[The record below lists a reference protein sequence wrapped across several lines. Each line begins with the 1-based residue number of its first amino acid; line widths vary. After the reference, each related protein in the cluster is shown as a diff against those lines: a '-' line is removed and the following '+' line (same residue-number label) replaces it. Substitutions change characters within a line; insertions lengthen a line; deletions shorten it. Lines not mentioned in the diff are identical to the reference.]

1 MNEKEF
7 DQLLNIDE
15 ERLVTETKQLQKQ
28 LKRKVFM
35 TTLKQV
41 LLLLVLVCMSILF
54 VSKGMNMLYYNPLKP
69 SDEVKSEKNEFQFL
83 MQTYTG
89 LFYPQHA
96 YLSTTGLDQSKGFA
110 SYSMYGRLVPIFGY
124 VGYDNSY
131 NVQYEI
137 KRNHLD
143 TFNLSNGHE
152 TALLVDLFVDAR
164 IDDDPYYKETLDH
177 ARISEDIKQEIN
189 ALPDSSRIEVAVS
202 FDQAKSLEEV
212 CAWMMQYKDS
222 DFSWIALQNQEKHAY
237 GSYLGIQL
245 QTRSWYDLN
254 KEADKHYPQ
263 LQLQYGQ
270 NKDPKQLQQA
280 FVSRLQLLLDHQDF
294 LDRMP
299 LATTFDLE
307 AILNQAKQEPLQT
320 IGVYALFTKAEF
332 IEMMKEYPD
341 YFIHIHDVSLSIL
354 DHH

>member
-1 MNEKEF
+1 MNKQEF
-7 DQLLNIDE
+7 DQLLTIDE
-15 ERLVTETKQLQKQ
+15 ETIVTETKHLKKQ
-28 LKRKVFM
+28 LNRKVFM

-41 LLLLVLVCMSILF
+41 ILLLVLVCMSILF
-54 VSKGMNMLYYNPLKP
+54 VSKGMNMLFYNPLKT
-69 SDEVKSEKNEFQFL
+69 SDEVTSDTNEFQFL

-89 LFYPQHA
+89 LLYPQHA
-96 YLSTTGLDQSKGFA
+96 YLSTTGLDKSNGFA
-110 SYSMYGRLVPIFGY
+110 NYSLYGRLVPIFGY

-131 NVQYEI
+131 NVQYDI

-189 ALPDSSRIEVAVS
+189 DLPDSSRIEVAVS
-202 FDQAKSLEEV
+202 FDQAKSLEDV
-212 CAWMMQYKDS
+212 CAWMKQYEDTS
-222 DFSWIALQNQEKHAY
+222 FSWIALENKEKHFY
-237 GSYLGIQL
+237 DYYLGIQL
-245 QTRSWYDLN
+245 QTRSIYDLT
-254 KEADKHYPQ
+254 KEADKRYPQ
-263 LQLQYGQ
+263 LQLFDDKGA
-270 NKDPKQLQQA
+270 NPKQLQQA
-280 FVSRLQLLLDHQDF
+280 FVSRLQLLLDHPDF
-294 LDRMP
+294 LAMMP
-299 LATTFDLE
+299 ESTSFDFK

-320 IGVYALFTKAEF
+320 IGVYALFTKEEF
-332 IEMMKEYPD
+332 IQMMKEYPT